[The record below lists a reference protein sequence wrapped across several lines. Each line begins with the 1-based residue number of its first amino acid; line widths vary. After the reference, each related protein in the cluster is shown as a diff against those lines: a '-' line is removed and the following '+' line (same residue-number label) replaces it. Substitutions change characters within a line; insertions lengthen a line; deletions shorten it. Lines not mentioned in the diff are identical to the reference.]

1 MGDVGHRCVEA
12 VDGLIVEGEW
22 SSIKAVS
29 TAEGIEDAV
38 AVVDGNRN
46 GVAIAVGCDVAAA
59 IGFAVVHSALNVLIP
74 PGTTC
79 GEPTVPSGSTSA
91 S

>member
-22 SSIKAVS
+22 SSIKAES

-46 GVAIAVGCDVAAA
+46 GVAIAVGCDAVAAV
-59 IGFAVVHSALNVLIP
+59 GFAVVPVEVIKCDYPFRCGGHS
-74 PGTTC
+74 
-79 GEPTVPSGSTSA
+79 GEF
-91 S
+91 

>member
-1 MGDVGHRCVEA
+1 MGDVGYRCVEA

-29 TAEGIEDAV
+29 TAEGVEDAV

-59 IGFAVVHSALNVLIP
+59 IGFAVVPVVVVPCDCPIR
-74 PGTTC
+74 C
-79 GEPTVPSGSTSA
+79 GGRSGEF
-91 S
+91 

>member
-22 SSIKAVS
+22 SSIKAES
-29 TAEGIEDAV
+29 TASGVEDAV

-46 GVAIAVGCDVAAA
+46 GVAIAVGCDAVAAV
-59 IGFAVVHSALNVLIP
+59 GFAVVPVVVIKCDYHIRCGGHS
-74 PGTTC
+74 
-79 GEPTVPSGSTSA
+79 GEF
-91 S
+91 

>member
-59 IGFAVVHSALNVLIP
+59 IGFAVVPVVVVIFDYHFRCAGHS
-74 PGTTC
+74 
-79 GEPTVPSGSTSA
+79 GEF
-91 S
+91 

>member
-46 GVAIAVGCDVAAA
+46 GVAIAVGCDAVAAV
-59 IGFAVVHSALNVLIP
+59 GFAVVPVVV
-74 PGTTC
+74 
-79 GEPTVPSGSTSA
+79 VPCEYHFRCAGLSGKF
-91 S
+91 

>member
-22 SSIKAVS
+22 SSIKAES
-29 TAEGIEDAV
+29 TASGIEDAV

-59 IGFAVVHSALNVLIP
+59 VGFAVVPVVV
-74 PGTTC
+74 
-79 GEPTVPSGSTSA
+79 VPFEYHFRCAGLSGKF
-91 S
+91 